1 MEKLKNLLKG
11 KSIKTMAL
19 SLCLMALSAPMAFAS
34 GASGPTSASAGIT
47 TAMGGVKTEF
57 EATVAG
63 VAPIAVGIIAIF
75 LVWKYGIKFFKS
87 ITGGG
92 SGN

>member
-34 GASGPTSASAGIT
+34 EPTSASAGIT

-63 VAPIAVGIIAIF
+63 VAPIAVGIVAIF

>member
-19 SLCLMALSAPMAFAS
+19 SLCLMALSAPMAFAETS
-34 GASGPTSASAGIT
+34 GASTAIT

-57 EATVAG
+57 DATVTG
-63 VAPIAVGIIAIF
+63 VAPIAIGIIAVF
-75 LVWKYGIKFFKS
+75 LVWKYGIGFFTSLTKKG
-87 ITGGG
+87 T
-92 SGN
+92 SGV

>member
-19 SLCLMALSAPMAFAS
+19 SLCLMALTAPMAFAAEGS
-34 GASGPTSASAGIT
+34 SASTGIT

-63 VAPIAVGIIAIF
+63 VAPIAVGIVAIF

>member
-1 MEKLKNLLKG
+1 MEKLRNLVKG

-34 GASGPTSASAGIT
+34 GSTPTSASSGIT

-63 VAPIAVGIIAIF
+63 VAPIAVGIVAIF
-75 LVWKYGIKFFKS
+75 LVWKYGLKFFKS